1 MELQT
6 FEVQGLIYLD
16 SEMSRSDADGK
27 QSRLN
32 GHWR

>member
-6 FEVQGLIYLD
+6 LEVQGLIYLD
-16 SEMSRSDADGK
+16 SEMSRNSADGK

-32 GHWR
+32 G

>member
-6 FEVQGLIYLD
+6 LEVQGLIYLD
-16 SEMSRSDADGK
+16 SEMSRNGADGK

-32 GHWR
+32 G